1 MFTTLATAVVRR
13 PGRVIAA
20 WLLAIA
26 ALSAA
31 TFAVYGLDGPRA
43 GSSQA
48 DFLPDRYESAQ
59 AARIEA
65 QVFPAPEGSSA
76 VLVVR
81 RTDRAPLTA
90 EDNARI
96 DRLPREL
103 RVAGVTAVTAGAT
116 APDGRVRLAEARF
129 PGDPDAE
136 ATIQAVKRLRQ
147 GTDTAL
153 AGTGLVAGWT
163 GEAAGAADAF
173 LLDLIVNGGMM
184 LVILILL
191 LVIFRSPAIALLNLL
206 LVLLVAQ
213 AATSLLALG
222 GKVFGYALDA
232 STTGL
237 LPVVLLGI
245 GTDYAVFLLFRYR
258 ERLRAG
264 EERRAAMVHAVGRIG
279 GAITVSALVV
289 AVAFGALVLSRLASF
304 QVLGPALAVAVLLM
318 VAAAL
323 TLFPAVYA
331 LLGRRAY
338 WPVKLVTPATP
349 PAPVGGSAPVDGPAP
364 VGGSAPGSGS
374 MPGAEP
380 AGLAA
385 RTGRL
390 VARRPGRVALATIA
404 ALVLLGLGSLLHRP
418 SYDVDVLPPGSE
430 SARALAT
437 LRSGFPAGTLTPT
450 VVYLTGAGVDAAA
463 AQRFADRLAE
473 VPIVAAPAGV
483 EVERGVARV
492 RLLLAEPPYSQ
503 RAIDQVETRLRPAAH
518 AAAPPGT
525 RAYVGGETATF
536 ADVRTVL
543 DRDLRLVFPVAAG
556 LIGLLLLL
564 MLRGLLAALGL
575 LAAVALG
582 FAATLGTSVLAFQVV
597 GGQPGLNFQLP
608 LVVFLFVTAIGT
620 DYNILMIARL
630 REELRAGRS
639 PRQAAQ
645 EAVRHAGPAVAAAG
659 VILAGSFAV
668 LVASPVLA
676 QIGLAVAVG
685 ILIATFGLSWLL
697 VPALTALT
705 GRAAFWPARAHRRPA
720 PAPEPPAGA
729 ATAGTMVR

>member
-59 AARIEA
+59 AAQIEA
-65 QVFPAPEGSSA
+65 RVFPAPEGSSA

-191 LVIFRSPAIALLNLL
+191 LVIFRSPAIALLNLF

-258 ERLRAG
+258 ERLRTG

-338 WPVKLVTPATP
+338 WPAKLVTPATP
-349 PAPVGGSAPVDGPAP
+349 PAPVGGP
-364 VGGSAPGSGS
+364 APGSGS

-390 VARRPGRVALATIA
+390 VARRPGRFALATIA
-404 ALVLLGLGSLLHRP
+404 ALVLLGLGALLHRP

-483 EVERGVARV
+483 EVERDVARV

-645 EAVRHAGPAVAAAG
+645 EAVRRAGPAVAAAG

-705 GRAAFWPARAHRRPA
+705 GRAAFWPARAHRRSA
-720 PAPEPPAGA
+720 PAPEQPAGA

>member
-13 PGRVIAA
+13 PGRVIAG

-26 ALSAA
+26 ALTAA
-31 TFAVYGLDGPRA
+31 TFAVYGPAGPRPA
-43 GSSQA
+43 DSQA
-48 DFLPDRYESAQ
+48 DFLPARYESARAAGI
-59 AARIEA
+59 AARI
-65 QVFPAPEGSSA
+65 FPDQPGTSA

-81 RTDRAPLTA
+81 RADGAPLTP
-90 EDNARI
+90 DDSARI
-96 DRLPREL
+96 DGLPQEL
-103 RVAGVTAVTAGAT
+103 RVAGVTGVTPGAT
-116 APDGRVRLAEARF
+116 APDGRLRLAEARLT
-129 PGDPDAE
+129 GDAHDE
-136 ATIQAVKRLRQ
+136 ATIQAVGRLRDA
-147 GTDTAL
+147 TDDAL
-153 AGTGLVAGWT
+153 AGSGLVAGWT
-163 GEAAGAADAF
+163 GEAAGAADSF
-173 LLDLIVNGGMM
+173 LLDMIVNGAMM
-184 LVILILL
+184 LVILVLL
-191 LVIFRSPAIALLNLL
+191 LVVFRSPTIALLNLF

-213 AATSLLALG
+213 AATGLLALG

-264 EERRAAMVHAVGRIG
+264 EDRRAAMVHAVGRIG
-279 GAITVSALVV
+279 GAVTVSALVV

-323 TLFPAVYA
+323 TLFPAVYS

-338 WPVKLVTPATP
+338 WPAKLVA
-349 PAPVGGSAPVDGPAP
+349 
-364 VGGSAPGSGS
+364 SGDD
-374 MPGAEP
+374 A
-380 AGLAA
+380 AA
-385 RTGRL
+385 RNGRAARAGRL
-390 VARRPGRVALATIA
+390 VARRPARVVLTTVAALA
-404 ALVLLGLGSLLHRP
+404 LLGLGALHHRP
-418 SYDVDVLPPGSE
+418 SYELDALPTGSE
-430 SARALAT
+430 SAEALDW
-437 LRSGFPAGTLTPT
+437 LRSGLPAGTLSPT
-450 VVYLTGAGVDAAA
+450 DVYLTGAGVDAAGA
-463 AQRFADRLAE
+463 ERFAERLGE

-483 EVERGVARV
+483 EIVDGVARV

-503 RAIDQVETRLRPAAH
+503 RAIDAVESQLRPAAH

-536 ADVRTVL
+536 ADVRAVL
-543 DRDLRLVFPVAAG
+543 DEDLRRVFPVAAG

-564 MLRGLLAALGL
+564 MLRGLLASLGL

-639 PRQAAQ
+639 PRQAAE
-645 EAVRHAGPAVAAAG
+645 EAVRRAGPAVAAAG
-659 VILAGSFAV
+659 VILAGSFGV
-668 LVASPVLA
+668 LVASPMMA
-676 QIGLAVAVG
+676 QIGFAVAVG
-685 ILIATFGLSWLL
+685 VLIATFGLSWLL
-697 VPALTALT
+697 VPAAAALT
-705 GRAAFWPARAHRRPA
+705 GRAAFWPARTRPA
-720 PAPEPPAGA
+720 TLPAGVA
-729 ATAGTMVR
+729 PTSAPSEAVAPARTMAR

>member
-13 PGRVIAA
+13 PGRVIAG

-31 TFAVYGLDGPRA
+31 TFAVYGLDGPRG
-43 GSSQA
+43 GSTQA

-65 QVFPAPEGSSA
+65 RVFPAPAGSSA

-90 EDNARI
+90 ADNARI

-103 RVAGVTAVTAGAT
+103 RVAGVSAVTAGPL
-116 APDGRVRLAEARF
+116 APDGRVRLADARF

-136 ATIQAVKRLRQ
+136 ATIQAVERLRQ
-147 GTDTAL
+147 ATDAAL

-184 LVILILL
+184 LVILLLL
-191 LVIFRSPAIALLNLL
+191 LVIFRSPAIALLNLF

-213 AATSLLALG
+213 AATALLALG

-258 ERLRAG
+258 ERLRTG
-264 EERRAAMVHAVGRIG
+264 DDRRAAMVHAVGRIG

-304 QVLGPALAVAVLLM
+304 RVLGPALAVAVLLM

-323 TLFPAVYA
+323 TLFPAVYS

-338 WPVKLVTPATP
+338 WPAKLLAPPTISAPATSAA
-349 PAPVGGSAPVDGPAP
+349 PAVERA
-364 VGGSAPGSGS
+364 
-374 MPGAEP
+374 GA
-380 AGLAA
+380 AGLPDRA
-385 RTGRL
+385 GRL
-390 VARRPGRVALATIA
+390 VARRPGRVVLATVT
-404 ALVLLGLGSLLHRP
+404 ALVLLGLGALLHRP

-473 VPIVAAPAGV
+473 VPVVAAPAGV
-483 EVERGVARV
+483 EVERDVARV

-503 RAIDQVETRLRPAAH
+503 RAIDGVAAQLRPAAR

-536 ADVRTVL
+536 ADIRSVL

-639 PRQAAQ
+639 PRQAAR
-645 EAVRHAGPAVAAAG
+645 EAVRRAGPAVAAAG
-659 VILAGSFAV
+659 VILAGSFGV

-676 QIGLAVAVG
+676 QVGLAVAVG

-697 VPALTALT
+697 VPALAALA
-705 GRAAFWPARAHRRPA
+705 GRATFWPARPRPVRTPAAERPA
-720 PAPEPPAGA
+720 TAP
-729 ATAGTMVR
+729 TAGTMVR